1 MTPVHCGFRFFGSFA
16 MIIFTV
22 VFFVVSITAN
32 NIPQNGST
40 FNLPPVSKFK
50 TSPSKKRILPLFN
63 KKNFTFLPGIS
74 APYAVPFGLRVAVV
88 QVNNMNLIILSV
100 TRANNLI
107 YLEFRRQF
115 TLFDRKLGFS
125 VNAFRRFCEI
135 LIFKQRSIPFCS
147 R

>member
-32 NIPQNGST
+32 NIPQNDST

-74 APYAVPFGLRVAVV
+74 ASYAVPFGLRVAVV
-88 QVNNMNLIILSV
+88 P
-100 TRANNLI
+100 R
-107 YLEFRRQF
+107 
-115 TLFDRKLGFS
+115 
-125 VNAFRRFCEI
+125 
-135 LIFKQRSIPFCS
+135 
-147 R
+147 